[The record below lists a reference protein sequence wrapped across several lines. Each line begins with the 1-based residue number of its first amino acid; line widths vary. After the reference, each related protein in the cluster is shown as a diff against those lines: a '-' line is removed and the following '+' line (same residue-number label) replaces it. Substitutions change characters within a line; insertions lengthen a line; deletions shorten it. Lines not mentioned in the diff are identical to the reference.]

1 MLFLLNEKLRQN
13 PNFPIPHGYKK
24 VQELIIEE
32 SYHVPEQLG
41 MEDSE
46 RIGMELLD
54 EIMQKALDIHILMPI
69 PNKRTVTRVVPD

>member
-41 MEDSE
+41 MEESE
-46 RIGMELLD
+46 KIGMELLD
-54 EIMQKALDIHILMPI
+54 EIMQ
-69 PNKRTVTRVVPD
+69 